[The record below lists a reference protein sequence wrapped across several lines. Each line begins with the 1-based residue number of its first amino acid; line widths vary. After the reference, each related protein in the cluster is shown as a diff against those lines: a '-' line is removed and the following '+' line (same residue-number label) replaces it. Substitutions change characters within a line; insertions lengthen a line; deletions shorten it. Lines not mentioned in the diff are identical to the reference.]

1 MRFRTTFRLTLLLFA
16 LAAVF
21 ARLGAWQLERMEQ
34 KQELFTRFDSAPE
47 MALADAIA
55 NAAQVLT
62 FSAYGQ
68 MLAVHAVAG
77 GAVATQYSI
86 ASSNHSGR
94 AVNPYSRS
102 PIATSSNR
110 TAPPRSRKSRISP

>member
-55 NAAQVLT
+55 SEAEFARIR
-62 FSAYGQ
+62 AW
-68 MLAVHAVAG
+68 
-77 GAVATQYSI
+77 
-86 ASSNHSGR
+86 GR
-94 AVNPYSRS
+94 FMR
-102 PIATSSNR
+102 R
-110 TAPPRSRKSRISP
+110 WAPPGGRPTCP